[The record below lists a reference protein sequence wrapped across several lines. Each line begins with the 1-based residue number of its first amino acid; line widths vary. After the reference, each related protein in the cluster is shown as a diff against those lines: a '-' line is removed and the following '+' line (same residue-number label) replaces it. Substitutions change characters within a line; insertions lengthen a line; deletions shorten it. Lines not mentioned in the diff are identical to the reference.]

1 MNPKF
6 DGGLMKKKASLSS
19 AVAGVIALGFL
30 ATGSPSMAGDGHKKM
45 KMDGEKCYGIA
56 KAGMNDCKSGM
67 HGCKGK
73 ATKDGDKASF
83 IVLPKGTCER
93 IAGGSTKE
101 G

>member
-1 MNPKF
+1 
-6 DGGLMKKKASLSS
+6 MKKNIVLRS
-19 AVAGVIALGFL
+19 AVAGVVALGFL
-30 ATGSPSMAGDGHKKM
+30 AAGTPSMAGDGHGKM

-73 ATKDGDKASF
+73 AKKDGEKDSF
-83 IVLPKGTCER
+83 LMVPKGTCHK
-93 IAGGSTKE
+93 IAGGSTKA